1 MAEPHCPSYYAATA
15 NDKTAYGALEGDI
28 KADICVIGAGFTGIS
43 TALTLAERGFNVV
56 VVEANKVGW
65 GASGRNG
72 GQVGYSIR
80 GEENLR
86 RTSGPKA
93 DAMIHDL
100 TWRGHEIIKER
111 VEKYKIDCDLKQ
123 GNMAAALKP
132 QHMDELREEFDFR
145 AEQGL
150 EDQFS
155 LVEKSD
161 LRDYI
166 GTDAY
171 LGGLYNNRDF
181 HLHPLNLCLGEAR
194 AATSVGVRIFEQ
206 SAVTEIIHGKSPVVV
221 TEKGRVTAQQVV
233 IAGNAYHQ
241 LEKSKIGGVVFPAGT
256 YILATE
262 PLDDDMVAELLPKNQ
277 SVWDKSIFLA
287 YFRRSNDNR
296 FLYGGECNYS
306 GRDPKSIKDTMLP
319 HMIET
324 FPILKD
330 VKVDYEWGGM
340 IGITISRTPQV
351 GRINGNVYY
360 AQGYCGHGVNST
372 HIMSEILSDAIT
384 GQLEHFDLFDRAR
397 QYRIPVPRWMGNQM
411 LALGMLYYRMK
422 ELF

>member
-1 MAEPHCPSYYAATA
+1 MAELHCPSYYAATA
-15 NDKTAYGALEGDI
+15 NDKTDYGVLEGDV

-43 TALTLAERGFNVV
+43 TALTLAERGFSVV
-56 VVEANKVGW
+56 VLEANKVGW

-72 GQVGYSIR
+72 GQVGYSIK
-80 GEENLR
+80 GEDNLR
-86 RTSGPKA
+86 RIHGPKA
-93 DAMIHDL
+93 DAMIRDL
-100 TWRGHEIIKER
+100 TWRGHEIIKQR
-111 VEKYKIDCDLKQ
+111 VEKYQIDCDLKQ

-132 QHMDELREEFDFR
+132 RHMDELRKEFDFMS
-145 AEQGL
+145 EQGL
-150 EDQFS
+150 GDHFK

-161 LRDYI
+161 MRGYI
-166 GTDAY
+166 GSDSY
-171 LGGLYNNRDF
+171 LGGLYTDLDF
-181 HLHPLNLCLGEAR
+181 HVHPLNLCLGEAR
-194 AATSVGVRIFEQ
+194 AAASLGVRIFEQ
-206 SAVTEIIHGKSPVVV
+206 SEVTEIIHGKSPMVV
-221 TEKGRVTAQQVV
+221 TKNGRVTAQQVV
-233 IAGNAYHQ
+233 IAGNAYHH
-241 LEKSKIGGVVFPAGT
+241 LEKSKIGGVVFPAGS

-277 SVWDKSIFLA
+277 SVWDMSIFLA
-287 YFRRSNDNR
+287 YFRRSTDNR

-324 FPILKD
+324 FPMLKD

-372 HIMSEILSDAIT
+372 HILAEILSDAIT
-384 GQLEHFDLFDRAR
+384 GQLEHFDMFEKAR
-397 QYRIPVPRWMGNQM
+397 QHRIPVPRWMGNQM